1 MYKNPIILCDYSD
14 PDVIR
19 VGGNYFMVASS
30 FNFTPGLPIL
40 FSKNLV
46 NWKLI
51 NYAAENIPLEQYNF
65 PQNAK
70 GIWAPSFSYHKG
82 IFYIIVGLPDEG
94 IFLTQTDDIFGKW
107 SPLKLIYKAKGFIDP
122 ALFFDDDGNAYV
134 YHAYAKSRCGFNSKI
149 GVLRFNKKLKVCE
162 GEDKIIFDGTEKH
175 PTMEGPKV
183 YKRNGFYYIFAPAGG
198 VAEGWQTVLRSKNPE
213 GPWEDKIVL
222 KEGESGINGPHQG
235 AFVETPFGENWF
247 IHFQDR
253 GIFGRIVHL
262 EPVLWKNDW
271 PLMGTSVKTGLM
283 PGEPVLKFR
292 SPKSSI
298 LKNLKNPFKKPVCAF
313 ENCGLEWQW
322 SGNHSEKFA
331 KAEKSFNP
339 DAENFRLA
347 VLHRGS
353 KNQNGFPVLWN
364 SSNVLT
370 QKIQYENFYLKAVL
384 DVSSLPNGSRAGMIF
399 LAEEYASVAIEKTV
413 AGFDFV
419 YLKSKNEDLT
429 DDTRSEIEV
438 YREHLKLKN
447 ENQPVKIRMDFI
459 SFSTYSGAVQFTV
472 KTGMGLKNSFK
483 WKSDFF
489 TTESAHWVGG
499 RFGIYAIGNANAD
512 ENGSALFKSI
522 KVRH

>member
-1 MYKNPIILCDYSD
+1 
-14 PDVIR
+14 
-19 VGGNYFMVASS
+19 
-30 FNFTPGLPIL
+30 
-40 FSKNLV
+40 
-46 NWKLI
+46 
-51 NYAAENIPLEQYNF
+51 
-65 PQNAK
+65 
-70 GIWAPSFSYHKG
+70 
-82 IFYIIVGLPDEG
+82 
-94 IFLTQTDDIFGKW
+94 
-107 SPLKLIYKAKGFIDP
+107 
-122 ALFFDDDGNAYV
+122 
-134 YHAYAKSRCGFNSKI
+134 
-149 GVLRFNKKLKVCE
+149 
-162 GEDKIIFDGTEKH
+162 
-175 PTMEGPKV
+175 
-183 YKRNGFYYIFAPAGG
+183 
-198 VAEGWQTVLRSKNPE
+198 
-213 GPWEDKIVL
+213 
-222 KEGESGINGPHQG
+222 
-235 AFVETPFGENWF
+235 
-247 IHFQDR
+247 
-253 GIFGRIVHL
+253 
-262 EPVLWKNDW
+262 
-271 PLMGTSVKTGLM
+271 MGTSVKTGLM

-298 LKNLKNPFKKPVCAF
+298 LKNFKNPLKKPVCAF

-322 SGNHSEKFA
+322 SGNHSENFA

-347 VLHRGS
+347 VLQRGS

-370 QKIQYENFYLKAVL
+370 QKIQYENFYLKTVL
-384 DVSSLPNGSRAGMIF
+384 DVSSLPNGSRSGMIF
-399 LAEEYASVAIEKTV
+399 LADEYASVAIEKTV

-429 DDTRSEIEV
+429 DDTRSEFEV

-447 ENQPVKIRMDFI
+447 ENQPIKIRMDFI

-472 KTGMGLKNSFK
+472 KTGRGLKNSFK